1 MMFCRDVARRQP
13 EMKGSKK
20 FLSPYISEPRQV
32 GLTLSVDGWFSRKTS
47 VNHFN
52 SFLIRGVV
60 DPFLQILIVFKIIFV
75 G

>member
-32 GLTLSVDGWFSRKTS
+32 VLTLSVDGIQGK
-47 VNHFN
+47 H
-52 SFLIRGVV
+52 L
-60 DPFLQILIVFKIIFV
+60 
-75 G
+75 